1 MSDLVTEGMDANAA
15 ATSADTSAD
24 TSTTTET
31 TTTETTT
38 TTADIPKFHDGFK
51 ADLKGHEALM
61 PFTNPS
67 DLGQAFVDLK
77 GKSDR
82 SIELI
87 GEDASPEQRSE
98 YLKKLG
104 RPDSSGEY
112 DLTVQAPQGVSIT
125 DEFAAS
131 FKEIA
136 FNQGLTQ
143 AQAKDLFGD
152 MVKVYGEGLN
162 QTRKLVAQSKL
173 DAAAALRADWG
184 DSYDSQMAHVKSA
197 LQKFGS
203 PELIGAIR
211 DSGIGNDPSL
221 SRFLAKIGSLTAE
234 DTSSLTQG
242 NRTQVDLNNPKK
254 SLEYAHLP
262 G

>member
-1 MSDLVTEGMDANAA
+1 MSDIITEGLDGKPSE
-15 ATSADTSAD
+15 TSVD
-24 TSTTTET
+24 
-31 TTTETTT
+31 TTETTT
-38 TTADIPKFHDGFK
+38 TTTADAPAFHDGFR

-67 DLGQAFVDLK
+67 DLGQAFIDLQ
-77 GKSDR
+77 GKQAN

-87 GEDASPEQRSE
+87 GEDATPEQRSE

-104 RPDSSGEY
+104 RPDSSSEY
-112 DLTVQAPQGVSIT
+112 DLTVEAPRGVSIT
-125 DEFAAS
+125 DEFTAS

-136 FNQGLTQ
+136 HTQGLTQ
-143 AQAKDLFGD
+143 AQAKSLFGD

-162 QTRKLVAQSKL
+162 ATRKLVAQSKL

-242 NRTQVDLNNPKK
+242 NRTQVDLNNPKA